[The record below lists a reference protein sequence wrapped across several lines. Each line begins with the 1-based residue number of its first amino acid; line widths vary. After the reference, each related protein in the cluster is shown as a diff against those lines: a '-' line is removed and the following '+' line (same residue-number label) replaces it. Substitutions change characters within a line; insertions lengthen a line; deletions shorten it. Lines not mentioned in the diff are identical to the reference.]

1 MKYYLIPS
9 LFLCICLLSCKKSL
23 SSIVEDADKAV
34 FTIYTYDEFGSPSG
48 SGSGFFIKSEGIAV
62 TNYHVL
68 DNSVK
73 AIIKTAAKEEYE
85 ISNILFS
92 SKEKD
97 LVVFSI
103 NNPAKV
109 EFSTIQLSSE
119 TPLKGENVINVGSPL
134 GLENSVSQGIVSSYR
149 EDAHGRVVQI
159 TAAISPGSSGSPIM
173 DENGDVFAVA
183 TFQSTQGQNLNFG
196 VVISY
201 EILAGMTSNDF
212 IKSNPKF
219 NNQAN
224 FILLNLQPDK
234 GSGITLNAIEFS
246 KTATTLYLTYTN
258 LQLSPDGIWMLWC
271 EVGKKDEG
279 FYIEDKDS
287 HQRYYIT
294 SSSLGVNKETASKIN
309 LARSLQF
316 KVYFPKINKL
326 PNRMDIMW
334 GNTSRGVQ
342 FTNIDLEQFRSKLN
356 IDDAKYKR
364 DYAIAIAAEDGNFD
378 ESINILTSL
387 LENNPNDILTLNTLG
402 IISYV
407 IDNNKDAKAY
417 FSQAIEKN
425 PTNYLAYLN
434 RARVY
439 EFQKNYTDAIQDVSS
454 AIDLVPDQ
462 PDNYMQRALYY
473 LQTESYENVVNDLNS
488 FLKYSDSLSDS
499 ALALEFRAITYIAL
513 DNREAAIE
521 DIKAAY
527 KLSKD
532 PELDK
537 RLQALWQQI

>member
-1 MKYYLIPS
+1 MKHYLIPS
-9 LFLCICLLSCKKSL
+9 LFLCISLFSCKKSL
-23 SSIVEDADKAV
+23 TSIVADADKAV

-73 AIIKTAAKEEYE
+73 AIIKTASKEEYE

-119 TPLKGENVINVGSPL
+119 TPLKGGNVINVGSPL

-173 DENGDVFAVA
+173 DDNGDVFAVA
-183 TFQSTQGQNLNFG
+183 TFQRTQGQNLNFG
-196 VVISY
+196 VVITD
-201 EILAGMTSNDF
+201 EILASMTSNDF
-212 IKSNPKF
+212 IKLNPKF
-219 NNQAN
+219 KNHEN
-224 FILLNLQPDK
+224 FTLLNIQPDK
-234 GSGITLNAIEFS
+234 GSEITLNAIEFS
-246 KTATTLYLTYTN
+246 NTATILYLTYTN
-258 LQLSPDGIWMLWC
+258 LHLSQDGIWMVWC
-271 EVGKKDEG
+271 EVGRKDEG

-287 HQRYYIT
+287 HQRYYLT
-294 SSSLGVNKETASKIN
+294 SSTLGCNKETATKIN
-309 LARSLQF
+309 LARSIQF
-316 KVYFPKINKL
+316 KVYFPKINILPKKL
-326 PNRMDIMW
+326 DIMW
-334 GNTSRGVQ
+334 GNTSRGIQ

-356 IDDAKYKR
+356 VDDAKYTR
-364 DYAIAIAAEDGNFD
+364 DYAISVAAEDGNF
-378 ESINILTSL
+378 EGAVNILTSL
-387 LENNPNDILTLNTLG
+387 LENNPNDILTINTLG
-402 IISYV
+402 IISYA
-407 IDNNKDAKAY
+407 IDNNSDAKAY

-425 PTNYLAYLN
+425 PTNELAYLN
-434 RARVY
+434 RACVF
-439 EFQKNYTDAIQDVSS
+439 EFQNNFTDAIQDVSS
-454 AIDLVPDQ
+454 AINLISDQ
-462 PDNYMQRALYY
+462 PDYYYQRSTYY
-473 LQTESYENVVNDLNS
+473 WKTENYENVVNDLNM
-488 FLKYSDSLSDS
+488 FLKYSDSPSDA
-499 ALALEFRAITYIAL
+499 ALALEFRAIAFIAL
-513 DNREAAIE
+513 DDREAAKE

-537 RLQALWQQI
+537 RLQAIWERL